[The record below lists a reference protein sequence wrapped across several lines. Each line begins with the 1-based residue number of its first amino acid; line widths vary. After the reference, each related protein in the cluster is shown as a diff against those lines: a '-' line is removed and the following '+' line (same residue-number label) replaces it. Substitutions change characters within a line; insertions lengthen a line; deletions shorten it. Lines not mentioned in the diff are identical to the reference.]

1 MVPMEALVRLAVLSL
16 LAALLAG
23 CGGSEGEV
31 ATTTAAP
38 TTTTELREG
47 AVLLQDSFSDP
58 TSGWDSDVFEEAE
71 IGYTDGAYRILVK
84 DEDLQ
89 FWGNSGLDLS
99 LDALRLE
106 VEATQLAG
114 ASGDLIG
121 ARCYTDVDSDVGYL
135 VGIATA
141 ERGYLLAAFRR
152 GDYRLLESGEL
163 DVVRPLGEE
172 NQLRAECVA
181 SPGGP
186 TVLTLVVNGQ
196 ALVRAEDNFG
206 GHEFDGVGL
215 FVDTTAG
222 GAEALFDDVVVT
234 ELVPR

>member
-1 MVPMEALVRLAVLSL
+1 MAGPTATEEMLAFE
-16 LAALLAG
+16 
-23 CGGSEGEV
+23 EGEI
-31 ATTTAAP
+31 
-38 TTTTELREG
+38 
-47 AVLLQDSFSDP
+47 LLQDSFSDP
-58 TSGWDSDVFEEAE
+58 TSGWDDDVFEEAE

-89 FWGNSGLDLS
+89 FWGNSGFDLM

-141 ERGYLLAAFRR
+141 ERGYLIAAFRR
-152 GDYRLLESGEL
+152 GDYRLSVRGGGRRRPSPRGGEPAASR
-163 DVVRPLGEE
+163 VRRLARRADRPNARGE
-172 NQLRAECVA
+172 R
-181 SPGGP
+181 PG
-186 TVLTLVVNGQ
+186 
-196 ALVRAEDNFG
+196 ACSAEDNFG

-234 ELVPR
+234 ELLPR